1 MTTHSAPP
9 VVYPLGR
16 SGFQG
21 CLLAG
26 LWLIGLLVLL
36 LWYDRA
42 RQIDW
47 RIYSGAAALVV
58 AGAAAYIGWMNS
70 PVGQIAWDGQFW
82 RWESPGYQT
91 GVAQQQLSVIADFQH
106 LLLLRIENQAHASLW
121 LWVERKAF
129 PTRWLDLRRA
139 VYSPKRLPGLAGLAG
154 DPGVTGVAQSLQAV
168 AASGPAHTAD
178 LFSTKP

>member
-1 MTTHSAPP
+1 MTTHNAPT

-16 SGFQG
+16 SAFQG
-21 CLLAG
+21 CLLSG
-26 LWLIGLLVLL
+26 MWFIGLLVLL

-42 RQIDW
+42 QQVDW
-47 RIYSGAAALVV
+47 RICSGAVAVGV
-58 AGAAAYIGWMNS
+58 AGVAAYIGWMNS

-129 PTRWLDLRRA
+129 PARWLDLRRA
-139 VYSPKRLPGLAGLAG
+139 VYSPKRLHGLVLGPGMI
-154 DPGVTGVAQSLQAV
+154 GVAQFPDVVSV
-168 AASGPAHTAD
+168 SSPAQTAD
-178 LFSTKP
+178 LFRAKP

>member
-1 MTTHSAPP
+1 MTTHTAPS

-16 SGFQG
+16 SGVQG

-26 LWLIGLLVLL
+26 LWVIGLLVLL

-42 RQIDW
+42 RQVDW
-47 RIYSGAAALVV
+47 RICSGAVALGV
-58 AGAAAYIGWMNS
+58 AGVAAYIGWMNS
-70 PVGQIAWDGQFW
+70 PAGQIAWDGQFW

-91 GVAQQQLSVIADFQH
+91 GVAHQQLSVIADFQH

-129 PTRWLDLRRA
+129 PARWLDLRRA
-139 VYSPKRLPGLAGLAG
+139 VYSPERLPALAQG
-154 DPGVTGVAQSLQAV
+154 PGVSGVAQFPDAV
-168 AASGPAHTAD
+168 AVSGSTHTAD
-178 LFSTKP
+178 LFSTKA